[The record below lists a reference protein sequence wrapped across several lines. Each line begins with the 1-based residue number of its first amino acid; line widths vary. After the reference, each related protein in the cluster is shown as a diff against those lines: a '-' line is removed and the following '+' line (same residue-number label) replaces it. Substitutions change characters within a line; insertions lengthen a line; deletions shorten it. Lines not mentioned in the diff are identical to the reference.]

1 MPEHCIENLHFEVD
15 FESAE
20 QAFEAQERTAAFARA
35 RVPTIIEEVF
45 DAHTQVGEVW
55 RLDTLDIDLGGIDA
69 DELETQWEQRLR
81 ERLAE
86 TLETC
91 RAVARGQAL
100 AQPPHIDTPN
110 DGAQGTQQ
118 QTSVVAQSRPQAQLA
133 TLLHFLRHG
142 HLPWH
147 AVGNGR
153 SSAALDAL
161 FLDVLRDK
169 PQALVAAIRNPGP
182 ALLMAQRAARQ
193 FSSGSLALLATEMAR
208 ALGAGV
214 ASGWG
219 REAEAWIAGFAML
232 WRHSE
237 LPGAPASHLVWQG
250 LLNALLMHAGAA
262 DRSEPLQSMVQ
273 SLAPSVAEQA
283 AIWRALQTV
292 ARRALDGMPPAPAL
306 RDDVLRACLA
316 AHLPGLGHP
325 DGTQADPLAGSRS
338 RSDELTR
345 LHTRLHTWL
354 DPQGPQAHPPLGDS
368 NPDPWHELLHAERS
382 WARQTLLQ
390 LGRSVAARRRMAQTL
405 PAATLQ
411 ALMALWLAPA
421 EQDLLQAVVPSDAF
435 WGPPPGAL
443 DPAQRWEMTLGYVLL
458 HPAPSL
464 FNGSEYLDAMLLQ
477 RSESENQSLP
487 ALRQA
492 VVYAWRNSPRP
503 QHDTAPALALVQ
515 TWLKRHAP
523 APDAIRATRTTTR
536 RAQLEQAL
544 QHGLL
549 LGVEDAWFEALSDD
563 APWLQTQV
571 RTSMG
576 SPRLRRRIAREWSG
590 VARAQLISLWLP
602 APDCAAIVA
611 AVHNP
616 AFAALAGDD
625 HPPALH
631 LWEDLLEHLLRLTP
645 GTFFNADA
653 YVRGLHERADHHRGH
668 THTAQRVASDPAL
681 AIATLHQMAPPTDA
695 SPANPHALAPLSS
708 SDEDPLAALA
718 QVLLNPDNA
727 SGPSACMHTLEPLLH
742 APSAPARQAWLRIL
756 ETPRAAEC
764 LLRLAPLR
772 VLTRVLDWL
781 KPHDSAAVHHSLA
794 LLHDACER
802 VGPSLHLQPI
812 ATLQW
817 RFVLRELFEEGRRF
831 EPSGFA
837 LRMVHHLADTL
848 RPPQP
853 ATWFASLGQAVVD
866 AGDTMVGQALTQAA
880 AAQQP
885 PLHQVPTDV
894 ARRHTELIAETLA
907 AEARR
912 PPSEPLPWSPS
923 NTPEQHPPGES
934 IYIANAGLV
943 LAGGYMQRLFGMLGL
958 ANNEAFVSDAARERA
973 VMLLQYLVSGESSA
987 PESQLAL
994 NKLLC
999 GVPLS
1004 MPVLREIE
1012 VLPTEA
1018 QAIDGLLKA
1027 MIAHW
1032 KIIGQTSVAGL
1043 RESFLMREG
1052 QLSQD
1057 DEDWQLLV
1065 EPRAFDMLLDHLP
1078 WGFHLLKFPWT
1089 ERPLHVDWR

>member
-20 QAFEAQERTAAFARA
+20 QAFDAQERTAAFARA
-35 RVPTIIEEVF
+35 RVPRIIEEVF
-45 DAHTQVGEVW
+45 DAHTQAGEVW
-55 RLDTLDIDLGGIDA
+55 RLDSLEIDLGGIDA
-69 DELETQWEQRLR
+69 DELETRWEQRLR

-86 TLETC
+86 TLEIC
-91 RAVARGQAL
+91 RAVARGEAL
-100 AQPPHIDTPN
+100 AQPPRIGTPG
-110 DGAQGTQQ
+110 DGAQDNPQ
-118 QTSVVAQSRPQAQLA
+118 QTSVVVQSRPQARLA

-161 FLDVLRDK
+161 FLDVLRDT
-169 PQALVAAIRNPGP
+169 PQALVAAMRDPGP
-182 ALLMAQRAARQ
+182 ALLMARRAARQ
-193 FSSGSLALLATEMAR
+193 FSNGSLALLATEMAR
-208 ALGAGV
+208 TLGAGA

-237 LPGAPASHLVWQG
+237 LPGAPAPHLVWQG
-250 LLNALLMHAGAA
+250 LLNALLMRAGAA
-262 DRSEPLQSMVQ
+262 DHSEPLQSMVQ
-273 SLAPSVAEQA
+273 SLALSVAEQA

-325 DGTQADPLAGSRS
+325 DGTQADPMSGSRS
-338 RSDELTR
+338 RGDELTG

-354 DPQGPQAHPPLGDS
+354 DAQGPQAHPTLGDGS
-368 NPDPWHELLHAERS
+368 PDPWHELLHAERS

-421 EQDLLQAVVPSDAF
+421 EQDLLRAVVPSDSF

-464 FNGSEYLDAMLLQ
+464 FNASEYLDAMLLQ

-492 VVYAWRNSPRP
+492 VVNAWRNSPRP
-503 QHDTAPALALVQ
+503 QHDAAPALALVQ

-523 APDAIRATRTTTR
+523 APDAARATRTTTR

-563 APWLQTQV
+563 APWLRTQV

-576 SPRLRRRIAREWSG
+576 SPRLRRRIAREWSAE
-590 VARAQLISLWLP
+590 ARAQLIGLWLP
-602 APDCAAIVA
+602 APDRTAVIA

-653 YVRGLHERADHHRGH
+653 YVRGLHERAARHRGR
-668 THTAQRVASDPAL
+668 THTAQRVSSA
-681 AIATLHQMAPPTDA
+681 Q
-695 SPANPHALAPLSS
+695 APLSS
-708 SDEDPLAALA
+708 SDEDPLAA
-718 QVLLNPDNA
+718 
-727 SGPSACMHTLEPLLH
+727 
-742 APSAPARQAWLRIL
+742 
-756 ETPRAAEC
+756 RAAEC
-764 LLRLAPLR
+764 LLRLAPL
-772 VLTRVLDWL
+772 
-781 KPHDSAAVHHSLA
+781 
-794 LLHDACER
+794 
-802 VGPSLHLQPI
+802 
-812 ATLQW
+812 
-817 RFVLRELFEEGRRF
+817 
-831 EPSGFA
+831 
-837 LRMVHHLADTL
+837 
-848 RPPQP
+848 
-853 ATWFASLGQAVVD
+853 
-866 AGDTMVGQALTQAA
+866 
-880 AAQQP
+880 
-885 PLHQVPTDV
+885 
-894 ARRHTELIAETLA
+894 
-907 AEARR
+907 
-912 PPSEPLPWSPS
+912 PWSPPD
-923 NTPEQHPPGES
+923 TPEQHPPVES

-973 VMLLQYLVSGESSA
+973 VMLLQHLVSGESNA

-1057 DEDWQLLV
+1057 DEGWQLLV

-1078 WGFHLLKFPWT
+1078 WGFHLLKFPWM
-1089 ERPLHVDWR
+1089 ERPLRVDWR